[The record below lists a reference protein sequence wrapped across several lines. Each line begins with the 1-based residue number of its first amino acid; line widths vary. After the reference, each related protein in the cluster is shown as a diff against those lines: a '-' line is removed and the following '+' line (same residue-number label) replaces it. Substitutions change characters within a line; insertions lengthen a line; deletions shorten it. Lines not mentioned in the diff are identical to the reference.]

1 VSGVA
6 WKKTTSAARGSRVLS
21 ATGGTAQT
29 GVTGPRGRRIG
40 FLVLTTLVVA
50 VLMALVIVVVS
61 FLSRLS
67 PSDPVSLDS
76 VAPTARPSSSTATA
90 TATAAPA
97 KCPADQ
103 GDQASAEGVIAAFEH
118 AYYLQRSG
126 AAVRALVAPGA
137 PFNSAEAIQRGIDSV
152 PAGTT
157 YCLTVTGVAPDT
169 YSIGLTE
176 YAPGGEEKQYL
187 QKVTTAVVDGRVFI
201 ASVES
206 VGK

>member
-1 VSGVA
+1 MT
-6 WKKTTSAARGSRVLS
+6 WKRTAPSAARSSRVLS
-21 ATGGTAQT
+21 ATGGTAKA
-29 GVTGPRGRRIG
+29 GVAGPRGRRIG
-40 FLVLTTLVVA
+40 FLALTALVVA
-50 VLMALVIVVVS
+50 VLAALVIVVVS

-76 VAPTARPSSSTATA
+76 VAPTARPSSSP
-90 TATAAPA
+90 APA
-97 KCPADQ
+97 AAAGCPAEQ
-103 GDQASAEGVIAAFEH
+103 GDQGSAEGVIAAFEH
-118 AYYLQRSG
+118 AYYVRRSG
-126 AAVRALVAPGA
+126 AAVRTLVTPGA

>member
-1 VSGVA
+1 MT
-6 WKKTTSAARGSRVLS
+6 WKKTASAARSSRVLS
-21 ATGGTAQT
+21 ATGGTAQA
-29 GVTGPRGRRIG
+29 GVAGPRGRRIG
-40 FLVLTTLVVA
+40 FLVLTALVVA
-50 VLMALVIVVVS
+50 VLAALVIVVVS

-76 VAPTARPSSSTATA
+76 VAPTARPSSSS
-90 TATAAPA
+90 ATAAQA
-97 KCPADQ
+97 ECPAEQ

-118 AYYLQRSG
+118 AYYVQRSG
-126 AAVRALVAPGA
+126 PEVRALVAPGA
-137 PFNSAEAIQRGIDSV
+137 PFNSAEAVQRGIDSV
-152 PAGTT
+152 PVGTT

-176 YAPGGEEKQYL
+176 YAPSGEEKQYL

-206 VGK
+206 VEK

>member
-1 VSGVA
+1 M
-6 WKKTTSAARGSRVLS
+6 LS
-21 ATGGTAQT
+21 ATGPTPSVSGS
-29 GVTGPRGRRIG
+29 GENGRKLG
-40 FLVLTTLVVA
+40 FLVLSMATIA
-50 VLMALVIVVVS
+50 VLVALAIIVVS
-61 FLSRLS
+61 FVGKWS

-76 VAPTARPSSSTATA
+76 IAPTTAPPSSTSTA
-90 TATAAPA
+90 PELG
-97 KCPADQ
+97 CPAAQ
-103 GDQASAEGVIAAFEH
+103 GDQGNAEGVIAAFEH
-118 AYYLQRSG
+118 AYYVQRSG
-126 AAVRALVAPGA
+126 AAVRALVAPGV
-137 PFNSAEAIQRGIDSV
+137 PFNSAEAVQRGIDSV

>member
-1 VSGVA
+1 M
-6 WKKTTSAARGSRVLS
+6 LS
-21 ATGGTAQT
+21 A
-29 GVTGPRGRRIG
+29 
-40 FLVLTTLVVA
+40 LVIA
-50 VLMALVIVVVS
+50 VLAALVIVVVS

-76 VAPTARPSSSTATA
+76 IAPTEGPSSSPTSTAPETG
-90 TATAAPA
+90 
-97 KCPADQ
+97 CPAEQ
-103 GDQASAEGVIAAFEH
+103 GDQTSAEGVIAAFEH
-118 AYYLQRSG
+118 AYYAQRSG

-137 PFNSAEAIQRGIDSV
+137 PFNSAEAIQGGIDSV
-152 PAGTT
+152 PARTT
-157 YCLTVTGVAPDT
+157 YCLTVTGVAPQT

-176 YAPGGEEKQYL
+176 YAPGGDEKQYL

>member
-1 VSGVA
+1 MSVVP
-6 WKKTTSAARGSRVLS
+6 WKKTAPAARSSRVLS
-21 ATGGTAQT
+21 ATGGTAQA
-29 GVTGPRGRRIG
+29 GGTGPRSRRIG
-40 FLVLTTLVVA
+40 FLALTALVVA
-50 VLMALVIVVVS
+50 VLAALVIVVVS

-76 VAPTARPSSSTATA
+76 VAPTTAPPSSTSTA
-90 TATAAPA
+90 PELG
-97 KCPADQ
+97 CPAAQ

-118 AYYLQRSG
+118 AYYVQRSG
-126 AAVRALVAPGA
+126 AAVRALVAPGV
-137 PFNSAEAIQRGIDSV
+137 PFNSAEAVQRGIDSV

-157 YCLTVTGVAPDT
+157 YCLTVTGIAPDT